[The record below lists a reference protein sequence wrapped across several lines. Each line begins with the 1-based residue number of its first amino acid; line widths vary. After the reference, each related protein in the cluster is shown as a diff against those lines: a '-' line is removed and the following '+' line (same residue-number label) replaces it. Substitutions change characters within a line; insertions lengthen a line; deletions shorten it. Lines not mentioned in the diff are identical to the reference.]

1 MSLDPADYTVE
12 EYEED
17 QFIPHERIFSKY
29 AVMLYY
35 SQDAGKN
42 FYIHQDCKYCE
53 SCHEK
58 VGLLYAAAIM
68 NSILCDYYT

>member
-58 VGLLYAAAIM
+58 VGLLYAAAIV
-68 NSILCDYYT
+68 NSIS